1 MEATQS
7 GSAQA
12 VSPGETPS
20 GVPVR
25 HWLLEAA
32 PSFTMDLIDRREV
45 GMAAV
50 EVTPITTTDPAR
62 EASLSA
68 FFEVSNFGDE
78 LHVPVAHI
86 HLGSGELAFSVFARP
101 GGGLLLRP
109 ERGVVFEGV
118 QVDSVSCFSVRQTDQ
133 EG

>member
-12 VSPGETPS
+12 ASPGEPPS

-50 EVTPITTTDPAR
+50 EVTPIAMTDPTR
-62 EASLSA
+62 EASLSV
-68 FFEVSNFGDE
+68 FVEVSNFGDE
-78 LHVPVAHI
+78 VHVPVVHV
-86 HLGSGELAFSVFARP
+86 HFGSGELAMSLFARP

-109 ERGVVFEGV
+109 ERGVVFDGV
-118 QVDSVSCFSVRQTDQ
+118 QVDGVSCLSVRQTDQ
-133 EG
+133 ER